1 MNLNVY
7 AMLAALTKRPNILLI
22 VAFLWASFTAQA
34 QFPFNG
40 FVIEEVQIPANLVPI
55 IQAEGGFPNPPRT
68 WRVYVCMDSDE
79 WELQAWSSVYEFGNL
94 ITPLEVRCTT
104 CTGPEQFYHTTG
116 YENMLGQSINPALFP
131 FLPQWQYT
139 SYGTLGPLVGNSQ
152 ITWVSGDDSVRDNFE
167 AGQELFDDSP
177 TGSGLFGFWNPP
189 STQGKR
195 NADQQVLIFQLTTDG
210 IFTGNM
216 TLQFRRLDAMNNP
229 FIPITIE
236 RIDNTFFT
244 NQPGMFEETC
254 PQPVFLPVNLIDYT
268 AQAGEKQVNL
278 NWQTASET
286 NSDYFVIDRSSD
298 MQEWSQIG
306 TLPAA
311 GNSSSMRLYFMR
323 DIEPLAGVS
332 YYRLRQYDINGE
344 ESLSEVRAVEYKGN
358 TLIPYPNPTQDI
370 VRFRGDVSSLSRL
383 RLYDGRGAI
392 VYEQMHDGDS
402 DIELDLNNF
411 ARGTYML
418 EAVTTSG
425 EVIIKRIQ
433 KQ

>member
-1 MNLNVY
+1 MIALLLKKGKFLLV
-7 AMLAALTKRPNILLI
+7 LAVLSATISVN
-22 VAFLWASFTAQA
+22 A

-40 FVIEEVQIPANLVPI
+40 YVIEEVPIPANIVPI
-55 IQAEGGFPNPPRT
+55 IQAEAGFPNLPRT

-79 WELQAWSSVYEFGNL
+79 WELQAWSSVYEFGVL
-94 ITPLEVRCTT
+94 ITPLDVRCTT
-104 CTGPEQFYHTTG
+104 CTGPDQFYHTTT
-116 YENMLGQSINPALFP
+116 YEEMLGQSINQGLFI
-131 FLPQWQYT
+131 FVPQWEYT
-139 SYGTLGPLVGNSQ
+139 SYGTLGPLVGNTQ
-152 ITWVSGDDSVRDNFE
+152 VTWVSSDASVRDNFE
-167 AGQELFDDSP
+167 AGQELYDDSS

-195 NADQQVLIFQLTTDG
+195 DADQRVMIFQLTTDG
-210 IFTGNM
+210 VFTGNM

-244 NQPGMFEETC
+244 NEPGMFEDIC

-278 NWQTASET
+278 NWHTASET
-286 NSDYFVIDRSSD
+286 NSDYFLVDRSTD
-298 MQEWSQIG
+298 MQEWTEIG
-306 TLPAA
+306 TMPAA
-311 GNSSSMRLYFMR
+311 GHSTTTRLYFMR
-323 DIEPLAGVS
+323 DIEPLAGIS

-358 TLIPYPNPTQDI
+358 TLIPYPNPTQDV
-370 VRFRGDVSSLSRL
+370 VRFRGDVSNLSRL

-392 VYEQMHDGDS
+392 VFEQMHDGDS
-402 DIELDLNNF
+402 NIELDLNRF

-425 EVIIKRIQ
+425 EVITKRIQ

>member
-1 MNLNVY
+1 MY
-7 AMLAALTKRPNILLI
+7 AMLAALTKRSNILLI

-40 FVIEEVQIPANLVPI
+40 FVIEEVPIPANLVPV

-79 WELQAWSSVYEFGNL
+79 WELQAWASVYEFGVL
-94 ITPLEVRCTT
+94 VTPLDVRCAT
-104 CTGPEQFYHTTG
+104 CTGPNQFYHTPTFG
-116 YENMLGQSINPALFP
+116 ALNGQSINPLAYMFV
-131 FLPQWQYT
+131 PQLQYT
-139 SYGTLGPLVGNSQ
+139 SWGTLGNINGNSE
-152 ITWVSGDDSVRDNFE
+152 IIWVESDASIGSTFE

-177 TGSGLFGFWNPP
+177 NGSGLFGFWTPP

-195 NADQQVLIFQLTTDG
+195 DADQRVLIFQLTTDG
-210 IFTGNM
+210 VFTGNM

-229 FIPITIE
+229 FIPLDIV

-244 NQPGMFEETC
+244 NQPGMFEDIC

-298 MQEWSQIG
+298 MQEWTQVG
-306 TLPAA
+306 TMPAA
-311 GNSSSMRLYFMR
+311 GNSTTTRLYFMR

-358 TLIPYPNPTQDI
+358 TLIPYPNPTQDV

-383 RLYDGRGAI
+383 RLYDGRGA
-392 VYEQMHDGDS
+392 VVFEQNYDGDS
-402 DIELDLNNF
+402 DIELDLNRF

>member
-1 MNLNVY
+1 
-7 AMLAALTKRPNILLI
+7 MLAALTKRPNILLI

-40 FVIEEVQIPANLVPI
+40 FVIEEVPIPGAVAAT
-55 IQAEGGFPNPPRT
+55 IQAEASFPNLPRC
-68 WRVYVCMDSDE
+68 WRVYVCMDSDD

-94 ITPLEVRCTT
+94 ITPLDVRCTT
-104 CTGPEQFYHTTG
+104 CTGPKQFYHTTNF
-116 YENMLGQSINPALFP
+116 EEMLGQSINQALFM
-131 FLPQWQYT
+131 FIPQWQYT
-139 SYGTLGPLVGNSQ
+139 SWGTLGNLTGNTQ
-152 ITWVSGDDSVRDNFE
+152 ITWVSSDASVRDNFE
-167 AGQELFDDSP
+167 SGQELFDDSP

-189 STQGKR
+189 SSQGKR
-195 NADQQVLIFQLTTDG
+195 DADQRVLIFQLTTDG
-210 IFTGNM
+210 VFTGNM
-216 TLQFRRLDAMNNP
+216 TLQFRRLTAANTP
-229 FIPITIE
+229 YIPIEIV
-236 RIDNTFFT
+236 RVDNTFFT
-244 NQPGMFEETC
+244 NQPGMFEDVC

-298 MQEWSQIG
+298 MQEWTQIG
-306 TLPAA
+306 TMPAA
-311 GNSSSMRLYFMR
+311 GNSTTTRLYFMR

-358 TLIPYPNPTQDI
+358 TLIPYPNPTQDV

-383 RLYDGRGAI
+383 RLYDGRGA
-392 VYEQMHDGDS
+392 VVFEQNYAREI
-402 DIELDLNNF
+402 DIELDLNRF